1 MNALN
6 QQFIIYTNQT
16 IKQLNKLKR
25 DLNQWSIWTILLT
38 LFLAVPTLVIFV
50 KLFAGP
56 GETWGHFVEYLLLKY
71 LSNSLY
77 LAITCSLLTI
87 VLGVSTAWWSTRYEF
102 PLRKPLEWLLILPL
116 AIPSYITAY
125 AYAGLLDYGGS
136 LELIGRA
143 LSLPSFKI
151 NIMNIHG
158 LVFVLSIS
166 LYPYVYVACRAFFLH
181 QSQNLIEAA
190 QVLGGSAKR
199 NFFKLILPI
208 ARPAIVGG
216 VILVLMEVLNDYGAA
231 KYYGVNTFTTG
242 IFKAW
247 FGYEEIETAVYLAAL
262 LLLMIFSLIFLEQWQ
277 RRRKKFTSQ
286 SKSRKPL
293 KRIVPSKSKQLSL
306 LFLTALP
313 AVLGFLIPVLQ
324 LLYWAFLTYESVM
337 RDSFLTIALQSLFV
351 AGVAAVACVLFAF
364 LLLYSSH
371 WNYLKGIKNLSK
383 FGVLGYA
390 IPGAVIAVGIYIPSL
405 QIDRWLM
412 RIFGS
417 HIGLILTGTAI
428 ALIYAY
434 VVRFLA
440 VAYNPISAGREKIQ
454 SSLSEASHSLGKGT
468 LATFFRIEFPL
479 LRTALFSAM
488 ILVFIDVMKELP
500 LTLLLKP
507 YDVQTLAVKA
517 YEYASDERIMETA
530 LPSLLIVLM
539 GVLPVV
545 FLNKLVRNDK

>member
-351 AGVAAVACVLFAF
+351 AGVAAVACVLFAL

-454 SSLSEASHSLGKGT
+454 SSLSEA
-468 LATFFRIEFPL
+468 
-479 LRTALFSAM
+479 
-488 ILVFIDVMKELP
+488 
-500 LTLLLKP
+500 
-507 YDVQTLAVKA
+507 
-517 YEYASDERIMETA
+517 
-530 LPSLLIVLM
+530 
-539 GVLPVV
+539 
-545 FLNKLVRNDK
+545 

>member
-1 MNALN
+1 M
-6 QQFIIYTNQT
+6 
-16 IKQLNKLKR
+16 
-25 DLNQWSIWTILLT
+25 T

-50 KLFAGP
+50 KLFVGAG
-56 GETWGHFVEYLLLKY
+56 ESWGHFVEYLLLKY
-71 LSNSLY
+71 LGNSLY
-77 LAITCSLLTI
+77 LAVTCSVLTI
-87 VLGVSTAWWSTRYEF
+87 LLGVSSAWWSTRYEF

-125 AYAGLLDYGGS
+125 VYAGVFDYGGS
-136 LELIGRA
+136 LELLFNA
-143 LSLPSFKI
+143 LSLDAPKI
-151 NIMNIHG
+151 HIMNIHG
-158 LVFVLSIS
+158 LAFILSIS

-190 QVLGGSAKR
+190 AVLGGNNRR

-216 VILVLMEVLNDYGAA
+216 VILVLMEVMNDYGAA

-262 LLLMIFSLIFLEQWQ
+262 LLLLIFSLIFLEQWQ

-286 SKSRKPL
+286 STSRKPL
-293 KRIVPSKSKQLSL
+293 KRIKLSQPKQFLV
-306 LFLTALP
+306 LFITALP

-324 LLYWAFLTYESVM
+324 LLYWASLTYDIVIRE
-337 RDSFLTIALQSLFV
+337 SFLTIAAQSLFV
-351 AGVAAVACVLFAF
+351 ASIAAIACVSFALF
-364 LLLYSSH
+364 LLYASH
-371 WNYLKGIKNLSK
+371 WNYLKNIKNLSK
-383 FGVLGYA
+383 FAILGYA

-412 RIFGS
+412 RIFGAQ
-417 HIGLILTGTAI
+417 IGLILTGTVI
-428 ALIYAY
+428 ALVYAY
-434 VVRFLA
+434 VIRFLA
-440 VAYNPISAGREKIQ
+440 VAYNPISSGREKIQ
-454 SSLSEASHSLGKGT
+454 HALAEASHILGKGRFISF
-468 LATFFRIEFPL
+468 LKVEFPL
-479 LRTALFSAM
+479 LKTALFSAV
-488 ILVFIDVMKELP
+488 ILVFIDIMKELP

-530 LPSLLIVLM
+530 LPALLIILV

-545 FLNKLVRNDK
+545 FLNRLVRTD

>member
-1 MNALN
+1 M
-6 QQFIIYTNQT
+6 
-16 IKQLNKLKR
+16 
-25 DLNQWSIWTILLT
+25 
-38 LFLAVPTLVIFV
+38 

-56 GETWGHFVEYLLLKY
+56 GDTWGHFVEYLLLRY
-71 LSNSLY
+71 LNNSLY
-77 LAITCSLLTI
+77 LAVACSLLSI
-87 VLGVSTAWWSTRYEF
+87 VMGVSTAWWSTRYEF

-116 AIPSYITAY
+116 SIPSYITAY
-125 AYAGLLDYGGS
+125 AYAGFFDYGGS
-136 LELIGRA
+136 LELIFRFFS
-143 LSLPSFKI
+143 LSAPKI

-158 LVFVLSIS
+158 LVFILSIS

-190 QVLGGSAKR
+190 QLLSSNRRR

-208 ARPAIVGG
+208 ARPAIIGG

-262 LLLMIFSLIFLEQWQ
+262 LLLIIFLLIFLEQLQ

-286 SKSRKPL
+286 SRKPL
-293 KRIVPSKSKQLSL
+293 KRLVPSKARQLSL

-313 AVLGFLIPVLQ
+313 AILGFLIPVLQ
-324 LLYWAFLTYESVM
+324 LIYWASLTYETVL
-337 RDSFLTIALQSLFV
+337 RASFFTTAIQSLFI
-351 AGVAAVACVLFAF
+351 AGVAAVACILFAVF
-364 LLLYSSH
+364 LLYASH
-371 WNYLKGIKNLSK
+371 WNYFKSIKSVSK
-383 FGVLGYA
+383 FSILGYA

-412 RIFGS
+412 RIFGA
-417 HIGLILTGTAI
+417 HIGLLLTGTII
-428 ALIYAY
+428 ALVYAY

-440 VAYNPISAGREKIQ
+440 VAYNPIAAGKEKIQ
-454 SSLSEASHSLGKGT
+454 NSLSEASRALGKGR
-468 LATFFRIEFPL
+468 LNTFFRIEFPL
-479 LRTALFSAM
+479 LKTALLSAM

-517 YEYASDERIMETA
+517 FEYASDERIMETA
-530 LPSLLIVLM
+530 LPSLLIILT
-539 GVLPVV
+539 GVLPVI
-545 FLNKLVRNDK
+545 FLNRLVRRN